1 MDQFVGV
8 ILICLNSVAPEAC
21 NEETAS
27 DVMSN
32 EVRSELD
39 CATGWQEVV
48 GRSAFHDEIGRT
60 AYVKTLC
67 HRTKIG
73 AAAPGSPPPE

>member
-8 ILICLNSVAPEAC
+8 ILICLNSVAPDAC
-21 NEETAS
+21 DEKTAS

-48 GRSAFHDEIGRT
+48 GRSAFRDEIGRT

-67 HRTKIG
+67 HRAKQG
-73 AAAPGSPPPE
+73 AASGALPPE

>member
-1 MDQFVGV
+1 MDKFVGV
-8 ILICLNSVAPEAC
+8 ILICLNSVPPEAC
-21 NEETAS
+21 DEKTAA

-39 CATGWQEVV
+39 CTSGWQEVV
-48 GRSAFHDEIGRT
+48 GRSALRTDVGRT

-67 HRTKIG
+67 HRIKSSNG
-73 AAAPGSPPPE
+73 DGNAAQ

>member
-1 MDQFVGV
+1 MDRFVGV
-8 ILICLNSVAPEAC
+8 ILICLNSVPPEAC
-21 NEETAS
+21 DEKSAA

-39 CATGWQEVV
+39 CASGWQEVV
-48 GRSAFHDEIGRT
+48 GRSALRADIGRT

-67 HRTKIG
+67 HRIKAG
-73 AAAPGSPPPE
+73 NDLGNAPQ

>member
-1 MDQFVGV
+1 MDKFVGV
-8 ILICLNSVAPEAC
+8 ILICLNSVPPEAC
-21 NEETAS
+21 DEKSAA

-39 CATGWQEVV
+39 CASGWQEVV
-48 GRSAFHDEIGRT
+48 GRSALRTDIGRT

-67 HRTKIG
+67 HRIKAEHG
-73 AAAPGSPPPE
+73 KADAAQ

>member
-21 NEETAS
+21 NEATAS

-32 EVRSELD
+32 EVNSELD

-48 GRSAFHDEIGRT
+48 GRSAFHEEIGRT

-67 HRTKIG
+67 RRTK
-73 AAAPGSPPPE
+73 AAAGTLPPPRQ

>member
-32 EVRSELD
+32 EVKSELD

-67 HRTKIG
+67 RRTKSG
-73 AAAPGSPPPE
+73 EVPSSPPG